1 MTQMLLDTVELDLNR
16 DPRLWPNG
24 LLNSALRAPSGWH
37 QGISV
42 PFASPISGVS
52 PQGMTPCPTAP
63 RDTPTPVDVQTFTPF
78 TITQGSQCSTLGR
91 LEHEAYAELRL
102 AETLEMGLANQ
113 FAMDLLNTGNPSLKD
128 AMPIGTY
135 AVDHLAAIIANLEM
149 TFSDISGGS
158 PCWIHT
164 SILGSTLLFAE
175 HLMRD
180 GKTATGAPVVISPGY
195 PSWDGE
201 GSSAPNGYMYVQF
214 WATGPVYV
222 GLDDPTIVSDINR
235 DNNRETAYAD
245 RNAII
250 AYSPSPAVKI
260 TVQVPAPTEL

>member
-24 LLNSALRAPSGWH
+24 LLNSALPAPAGWH

-42 PFASPISGVS
+42 PFASPMAEVY
-52 PQGMTPCPTAP
+52 PMGMLPCPTSP
-63 RDTPTPVDVQTFTPF
+63 RGTPVPVDVQTFTPF
-78 TITQGSQCSTLGR
+78 TMTQGSQCSTLGR
-91 LEHEAYAELRL
+91 LDHEAYAELRL
-102 AETLEMGLANQ
+102 AETLEMNLASQ
-113 FAMDLLNTGNPSLKD
+113 FTTDLYGTGNPSLKD
-128 AMPIGTY
+128 AMPIGVYSVNDLT
-135 AVDHLAAIIANLEM
+135 VLLAYLEFIFAGM
-149 TFSDISGGS
+149 SGGS
-158 PCWIHT
+158 PCWVHT
-164 SILGSTLLFAE
+164 SILGGTLLFSE

-180 GKTATGAPVVISPGY
+180 GKTVTGAPVIISPGY
-195 PSWDGE
+195 PTWDGE
-201 GSSAPNGYMYVQF
+201 GNSPPSGYMYVQF
-214 WATGPVYV
+214 WATGPVWV
-222 GLDDPTIVSDINR
+222 GMDDPVVVSDINR